1 MRRSVLLGAAL
12 VAAACAVGACDPPGA
27 GLDPFP
33 GDGVSG
39 FGPSAAVDVCI
50 GSARAIPGGAASLCV
65 AAGTKP
71 LACTADSD
79 CASPEVC
86 ECGRC
91 IVHACDAATVCPADE
106 ACRGGR
112 CAKPCIEDVDC
123 GGGGLVCSGGGC
135 TRKCAADTDC
145 HRGEVCGFLGTCES
159 TACGAGVTCAAGQTC
174 EPVAIDGDVREP
186 SVLRVGE
193 EDVLFFELRGEMA
206 SSIYRAVARDAL
218 HFKADPETPVLAPD
232 ADMTRVGAPSAAVAS
247 SGTLHLLVQIDDGAS
262 LGYATSKDGGRTF
275 TSFSKKALVPR
286 NAWESGA
293 VRSPSVFLVNDAPYV
308 FYEGGAGAGIG
319 LARFTKDQFD
329 PVSSAPS
336 MRPVD
341 LEDALFWRSVKTIGS
356 PCAVVDGD
364 ATRVYVTANGIE
376 AGTAVTEAGPVSPL
390 PNDSIGLFATFDLQ
404 TFDRYPAGPVLATEG
419 GLFGSLGEREPS
431 LYRTEKGAT
440 LYFVATDATGTKT
453 SGLAAASTER

>member
-1 MRRSVLLGAAL
+1 MSRSAILLATLLLTSAL
-12 VAAACAVGACDPPGA
+12 SACDPPGA

-39 FGPSAAVDVCI
+39 FGVPAAVDVCI
-50 GSARAIPGGAASLCV
+50 GSSRAIPGGAASLCV
-65 AAGTKP
+65 AAGTSP
-71 LACTADSD
+71 LACSADSD

-91 IVHACDAATVCPADE
+91 IVHACDAATVCPAGE
-106 ACRGGR
+106 ACRLGR
-112 CAKPCIEDVDC
+112 CGKPCIEDVDC
-123 GGGGLVCSGGGC
+123 GDKGLVCSGGGC
-135 TRKCAADTDC
+135 TRTCTGDADC

-159 TACGAGVTCAAGQTC
+159 TACGAGVTCGAGQTC

-193 EDVLFFELRGEMA
+193 QDILFFELRSETA
-206 SSIYRAVARDAL
+206 SSVYRAVARDPL
-218 HFKADPETPVLAPD
+218 HFKADPETPVLAPEGD
-232 ADMTRVGAPSAAVAS
+232 IKRVGAPSAVVTEG
-247 SGTLHLLVQIDDGAS
+247 GTVHLLVEVDGGAS
-262 LGYATSKDGGRTF
+262 IGYATSNDAGRTF
-275 TSFSKKALVPR
+275 TPLAPKALVPR
-286 NAWESGA
+286 RSWENSA
-293 VRSPSVFLVNDAPYV
+293 VHSPAVFSNEGTLFV

-319 LARFTKDQFD
+319 LATFVKDQFD
-329 PVSSAPS
+329 SLSTPV

-356 PCAVVDGD
+356 PYALTDGD
-364 ATRVYVTANGIE
+364 VTRVYVTANGIE
-376 AGTAVTEAGPVSPL
+376 GGTAVTESGPVAPQ
-390 PNDSIGLFATFDLQ
+390 PNDSIGLFATFDMRS
-404 TFDRYPAGPVLATEG
+404 FERSPAGPVLATEG

-440 LYFVATDATGTKT
+440 LYFVATDATGTKI